1 MINRGLMA
9 TNSDFLVMFNSK
21 LMIFN
26 GDRGKE
32 TLLPL
37 KLWPC
42 MDEWPIKMVMF
53 KSKLLCR
60 SVSLLEGTHRYIHGW
75 LLKNINPGV
84 FSGFSLKNMWW
95 ITHEFLRFPRSW
107 AWKSDQMFG
116 IDFRYCVYVYN
127 IYIYLYYYYHY

>member
-1 MINRGLMA
+1 MA

-42 MDEWPIKMVMF
+42 MDE
-53 KSKLLCR
+53 
-60 SVSLLEGTHRYIHGW
+60 
-75 LLKNINPGV
+75 
-84 FSGFSLKNMWW
+84 
-95 ITHEFLRFPRSW
+95 
-107 AWKSDQMFG
+107 
-116 IDFRYCVYVYN
+116 
-127 IYIYLYYYYHY
+127 